1 MKHFYLIANE
11 VKDPQ
16 GLYTARI
23 TAYLQARGGRVDHV
37 ENTASAR
44 IGGVDGVEDAVSA
57 RIGGADCVEDAVSV
71 QTVRADCVEDAV
83 SARIVRAGC
92 AENVVGAQ
100 AGGADSA
107 QNTASA
113 QTVETAVE
121 DGIKERSCILVL
133 GGDGTM
139 LRAARNMM
147 DKDIPLIGVNLGTLG
162 YLAEVDICTIESA
175 LDRLL
180 ADDFTR
186 EERMMLRGKVRRQGR
201 VEENFA
207 LNDIVISRCGPL
219 QILTFDIYVN
229 GQFLNSYSAD
239 GMIVATPTGST
250 GYNMSAGGPIV
261 EPAARLLLLTP
272 ICPHTLNTRSIVL
285 ASEDE
290 IRIEIPQ
297 GKDGRQQTVEASFDG
312 SHKITLQTG
321 DSIVVRRASKTTGIL
336 KLNTESFLT
345 VLHKKMSE

>member
-1 MKHFYLIANE
+1 MRQNRQMKHFYLITNE

-16 GLYTARI
+16 GLYTDKI
-23 TAYLQARGGRVDHV
+23 TTYLEAHGAKVTCVD
-37 ENTASAR
+37 NTAPAISAALKAY
-44 IGGVDGVEDAVSA
+44 GDGTCTD
-57 RIGGADCVEDAVSV
+57 GGADTAKEDS
-71 QTVRADCVEDAV
+71 
-83 SARIVRAGC
+83 
-92 AENVVGAQ
+92 
-100 AGGADSA
+100 
-107 QNTASA
+107 
-113 QTVETAVE
+113 
-121 DGIKERSCILVL
+121 KEMEYVLVL

-147 DKDIPLIGVNLGTLG
+147 DSDIPLLGINLGTLG
-162 YLAEVDICTIESA
+162 YLAEVDIGGIEAA
-175 LDRLL
+175 LNKLL

-186 EERMMLRGKVRRQGR
+186 EERMMLEGR
-201 VEENFA
+201 VYLRDGVDDGTGVRIDASTDDGTEKNYA
-207 LNDIVISRCGPL
+207 LNDIVISRCGSL
-219 QILTFDIYVN
+219 QILTFHIYVN

-261 EPAARLLLLTP
+261 EPAASLILLTP

-285 ASEDE
+285 SSEDE

-297 GKDGRQQTVEASFDG
+297 GRDGRSQRVEANFDG
-312 SHKITLQTG
+312 SHKVIMQTG
-321 DSIVVRRASKTTGIL
+321 DYIVVRRASKTTGIL